1 MMKTMALLL
10 IGKNMMSSLLKNEQF
25 QTFVHRVFKF
35 IIYLIGLLALL
46 YLFIKDNG
54 DSRNLIFILTCG
66 FVSFFFAL
74 YKKINQIDEKLDYL
88 EHVIIRSK
96 QKENNEE

>member
-1 MMKTMALLL
+1 M
-10 IGKNMMSSLLKNEQF
+10 NNLLKNEKF
-25 QTFVHRVFKF
+25 QTFLQKVFKF

-46 YLFIKDNG
+46 YLFIIDNG

-74 YKKINQIDEKLDYL
+74 YKKIKQIDEKLDYL
-88 EHVIIRSK
+88 DYVITK
-96 QKENNEE
+96 QQNKENNEQS